1 LLRYLRNRARL
12 RSVMSAFGGKADII
26 QAFSVTQSGH
36 RRALAYRKL
45 CGARAV
51 GVSGL
56 WNAETASIAT
66 RRLTRIA
73 VPRSITVLVA
83 AAIAILGTSAVGSPV
98 ITSLCKPMFM
108 PGPIAFG

>member
-1 LLRYLRNRARL
+1 
-12 RSVMSAFGGKADII
+12 MSP
-26 QAFSVTQSGH
+26 VLTQSGH

-45 CGARAV
+45 CGARAA

-66 RRLTRIA
+66 RRLTCIA

-83 AAIAILGTSAVGSPV
+83 AAIASNQTPLERKRIY
-98 ITSLCKPMFM
+98 
-108 PGPIAFG
+108 